1 MIKRINKLK
10 KFGIFENYAHNASL
24 ADFNRY
30 NLFYGWN
37 GSGKSTLSNL
47 FRWIETKQP
56 ICFADAEW
64 EIDTESGSVNQANVT
79 ANTLNI
85 KVFNKD
91 FVRKNVF
98 TDNGVKGIVYLSEK
112 AGKDK
117 SALDSEVNQL
127 KENEKQQKKI
137 DIELNGDKDNKK
149 VKGLLE
155 LNDNFLKTSAQKIK
169 GEFTVIEVSD
179 KWLLNY
185 DKRKLA
191 DFISENKPAIQSG
204 KSKLSVAEID
214 RLSKSIK
221 PQEKNFIN
229 PDEIKKFDTSLFA
242 TIFKRVNILLSTS
255 ITAKT
260 IERLKENSIIANW
273 VYQGLKEV
281 HVDDAVT
288 CEFCGQTLPKDRISD
303 LNKHF
308 SDEFEQLKTALA
320 NGLVWFDENTL
331 EFNFPHKSSLYE
343 EFQQQFETAVADFSD
358 LTRELKD
365 VLASW
370 RKAIEQKQNNPFEIP
385 KTSIKEVSSILN
397 EKFGTGL
404 KSIMSII
411 DQHNKKFEG
420 LDKKV
425 AEDKKTL
432 ELNYVSEEVRTYDF
446 LTKKLKE
453 EALQEE
459 LETLNKT
466 IEQRKGKI
474 AELKKDLSDELLG
487 EEEFNRMLHKFLGR
501 NDLSLET
508 RQDGGYFIMRNKTHK
523 ADDNLSEGE
532 QTAIGLVYFIA
543 KLKEDGNKIE
553 DTIVV
558 IDDPISSFD
567 SNHLFSAK
575 SFIKANCEQAKQL
588 IILTHNFWFFKLVR
602 DWLDTKKK
610 NKTDVQG
617 KKIKDVSGN
626 EIKEPLFQFYQIN
639 SLNADGNR
647 ISAITNAKKEL
658 VKYDSEYHYLF
669 SKLKKFEKLDVFS
682 IDDCYSCANV
692 IRRVCE
698 AALTFKYPQVRQIR
712 GLLDNTSFDK
722 EKADR
727 IYDFLNKYSHLD
739 RIESLENLLENKIE
753 EGKIVVTDFLDLM
766 NSELPEHYS
775 NMCKTVEL

>member
-1 MIKRINKLK
+1 MINKINKLK
-10 KFGIFENYAHNASL
+10 KFGIFENYASDASL
-24 ADFNRY
+24 SDFNRY

-64 EIDTESGSVNQANVT
+64 ELETENGIINHTNAST
-79 ANTLNI
+79 NTLNI

-91 FVRKNVF
+91 FVKKNVF

-112 AGKDK
+112 TGTDK
-117 SALDSEVNQL
+117 TALDREIGIL
-127 KENEKQQKKI
+127 KENEIQQKNV
-137 DIELNGDKDNKK
+137 DVELNGEKDKKK
-149 VKGLLE
+149 SKGLLE
-155 LNDNFLKTSAQKIK
+155 LNDLFLSNSAKNIK
-169 GEFTVIEVSD
+169 ASFKVIEIND
-179 KWLLNY
+179 TRLLNY
-185 DKRKLA
+185 DKKKLA
-191 DFISENKPAIQSG
+191 DFILENKPAIQSG
-204 KSKLSVAEID
+204 KSKLSVSEIEK
-214 RLSKSIK
+214 LSKSIK

-229 PDEIKKFDTSLFA
+229 PDEIKKFDISQLESVC
-242 TIFKRVNILLSTS
+242 KRINKLLSAS

-260 IERLKENSIIANW
+260 IDRLKENPVIANW

-281 HVDDAVT
+281 HIENAT
-288 CEFCGQTLPKDRISD
+288 NCEFCGQILPKDRISD

-308 SDEFEQLKTALA
+308 SDEFEKLKAALA
-320 NGLVWFDENTL
+320 KGLVWLDENPV
-331 EFNFPHKSSLYE
+331 EFNFPHNSLLYE
-343 EFQQQFETAVADFSD
+343 EFKQLFEKAVNDFSEV
-358 LTRELKD
+358 TQELKSI
-365 VLASW
+365 LAEW

-385 KTSIKEVSSILN
+385 EKSISNLSSELI
-397 EKFGTGL
+397 EKFETGF
-404 KSIMSII
+404 KIIINII

-432 ELNYVSEEVRTYDF
+432 ELHYVSEEVRTYDF
-446 LTKKLKE
+446 LTKKMKE
-453 EALQEE
+453 EKLQKEFE
-459 LETLNKT
+459 AIIETIKKQK
-466 IEQRKGKI
+466 EKI
-474 AELKKDLSDELLG
+474 TELKKELSNELLG

-508 RQDGGYFIMRNKTHK
+508 RQQGGYLIMRNKTHK

-553 DTIVV
+553 DSIVV

-575 SFIKANCEQAKQL
+575 SFIKANCEQVKQL

-602 DWLDTKKK
+602 DWFNAKIK
-610 NKTDVQG
+610 NKTDQQG
-617 KKIKDVSGN
+617 NKLKDGYGK

-639 SLNADGNR
+639 SLNSDGNR

-669 SKLKKFEKLDVFS
+669 SRLKKFEKLDVFS

-739 RIESLENLLENKIE
+739 RIESVENLIENKIE

-766 NSELPEHYS
+766 NAELPEHYS
-775 NMCKTVEL
+775 NMCKTVEI

>member
-10 KFGIFENYAHNASL
+10 KFGIFENYVTDTSL
-24 ADFNRY
+24 ADFNKY

-64 EIDTESGSVNQANVT
+64 EVQTDNGAINKTNLETNS
-79 ANTLNI
+79 LNI
-85 KVFNKD
+85 RVFNKD
-91 FVRKNVF
+91 FVKKNVF

-117 SALDSEVNQL
+117 STLDLEVAQL
-127 KENEKQQKKI
+127 KENEKQQKKV
-137 DIELNGDKDNKK
+137 DVELNGDKDNKK
-149 VKGLLE
+149 SKGLLE
-155 LNDNFLKTSAQKIK
+155 LNDLFLSNAAKNIK
-169 GEFTVIEVSD
+169 ASFKVIEIND
-179 KWLLNY
+179 TRLLNY
-185 DKRKLA
+185 DKKKLA
-191 DFISENKPAIQSG
+191 DFITEYKPAIQSG
-204 KSKLSVAEID
+204 KSKLSVAEIEK
-214 RLSKSIK
+214 LSKSIK
-221 PQEKNFIN
+221 PQEKNSIN
-229 PDEIKKFDTSLFA
+229 PDEIKKFDTSLFE
-242 TIFKRVNILLSTS
+242 TIFKRVNTLLSTS

-260 IERLKENSIIANW
+260 IERLKENPIIANW
-273 VYQGLKEV
+273 VYQGLKDV
-281 HVDDAVT
+281 HIENAT
-288 CEFCGQTLPKDRISD
+288 ICEFCGQTLPKNRITD

-308 SDEFEQLKTALA
+308 SNEFEQLKTALA
-320 NGLVWFDENTL
+320 NGLIWFDEKPL
-331 EFNFPHKSSLYE
+331 EFNFPKENAFYE
-343 EFQQQFETAVADFSD
+343 ELQQPFETAVNDFN
-358 LTRELKD
+358 ELIKELNTILD
-365 VLASW
+365 AW
-370 RKAIEQKQNNPFEIP
+370 RKSIEQKQNNPFEIP
-385 KTSIKEVSSILN
+385 ENGITQVSSELI
-397 EKFGTGL
+397 EKFGIRL
-404 KSIMSII
+404 KSIMDII

-432 ELNYVSEEVRTYDF
+432 ELHYVSEEVRTYDF
-446 LTKKLKE
+446 LTKKTMEEDLKKE
-453 EALQEE
+453 LDALN
-459 LETLNKT
+459 ETINN
-466 IEQRKGKI
+466 RKNKI
-474 AELKKDLSDELLG
+474 AELKKELSDELLG

-508 RQDGGYFIMRNKTHK
+508 RHEGGYLIMRNKTHK

-543 KLKEDGNKIE
+543 KLKEDDNKIE

-602 DWLDTKKK
+602 DWFDTKKK
-610 NKTDVQG
+610 NKIDEQG
-617 KKIKDVSGN
+617 NKVKDNNGK

-639 SLNADGNR
+639 SMNSDGNR

-658 VKYDSEYHYLF
+658 INYDSEYHYLF
-669 SKLKKFEKLDVFS
+669 SKLKTFEKLDVFS
-682 IDDCYSCANV
+682 IDDCYSSANV

-712 GLLDNTSFDK
+712 GLLDKTTFDK

-727 IYDFLNKYSHLD
+727 IYDFLNKYS
-739 RIESLENLLENKIE
+739 
-753 EGKIVVTDFLDLM
+753 
-766 NSELPEHYS
+766 
-775 NMCKTVEL
+775 

>member
-1 MIKRINKLK
+1 MIKKINKLK
-10 KFGIFENYAHNASL
+10 KFGIFENYANDAST

-64 EIDTESGSVNQANVT
+64 EIDTENGSINQVNVA

-91 FVRKNVF
+91 FVKKNVF
-98 TDNGVKGIVYLSEK
+98 TNNGVKGIVYLSEK

-117 SALDSEVNQL
+117 TVLDSEISQL
-127 KENEKQQKKI
+127 EENEKQQKKI
-137 DIELNGDKDNKK
+137 DIELNGDKENKK

-155 LNDNFLKTSAQKIK
+155 LNDSFLSNAAKNIK
-169 GEFTVIEVSD
+169 ASFKVIEIND
-179 KWLLNY
+179 TRLLNY
-185 DKRKLA
+185 DKKKLA
-191 DFISENKPAIQSG
+191 DFITENKPAIQSG
-204 KSKLSVAEID
+204 KSKLSVAEIEK
-214 RLSKSIK
+214 LSKSIK
-221 PQEKNFIN
+221 PQEKNLIN

-260 IERLKENSIIANW
+260 IERLKENPIIANW

-343 EFQQQFETAVADFSD
+343 EFQQPFETAVADFID

-370 RKAIEQKQNNPFEIP
+370 RTAIEQKQNNPFEIP

-397 EKFGTGL
+397 EMFGTGL
-404 KSIMSII
+404 KSIMGII
-411 DQHNKKFEG
+411 DHHNKKFEG
-420 LDKKV
+420 LDKQV

-432 ELNYVSEEVRTYDF
+432 ELHYVSEEVRTYDF

-474 AELKKDLSDELLG
+474 AELKKELSDELLG

-508 RQDGGYFIMRNKTHK
+508 RQEGGYFIMRNKTHK

-610 NKTDVQG
+610 NKTDEQG

-669 SKLKKFEKLDVFS
+669 SKLKKFEILDVFS

-739 RIESLENLLENKIE
+739 RIESVENLLENKFE
-753 EGKIVVTDFLDLM
+753 EGKIVVVDFLDLM
-766 NSELPEHYS
+766 KSELPEHYS
-775 NMCKTVEL
+775 NMCKTVEI

>member
-10 KFGIFENYAHNASL
+10 KFGIFENYATDASL

-56 ICFADAEW
+56 ICFPDAEW
-64 EIDTESGSVNQANVT
+64 EVQTESGIINQTNLVF
-79 ANTLNI
+79 NSLNI

-91 FVRKNVF
+91 FVKKNVF
-98 TDNGVKGIVYLSEK
+98 TDKGVKGIVYLSEK

-117 SALDSEVNQL
+117 SALDLEIAQL
-127 KENEKQQKKI
+127 KENEKQQKRVNV
-137 DIELNGDKDNKK
+137 ELNGDKDNKK
-149 VKGLLE
+149 SKGLLE
-155 LNDNFLKTSAQKIK
+155 LNDLFLSNAAKNIK
-169 GEFTVIEVSD
+169 ASFKVIEIND
-179 KWLLNY
+179 TRLLNY
-185 DKRKLA
+185 DKKKLA
-191 DFISENKPAIQSG
+191 DFITENKTAIQSG
-204 KSKLSVAEID
+204 KSKLSVAEIEK
-214 RLSKSIK
+214 LSKSIK

-229 PDEIKKFDTSLFA
+229 PDEVRKFDTSLYEA
-242 TIFKRVNILLSTS
+242 IFKRVSTLISTS

-260 IERLKENSIIANW
+260 IDRLKENPTIASW

-281 HVDDAVT
+281 HIENTTT
-288 CEFCGQTLPKDRISD
+288 CEFCGQVLPKDRISD

-308 SDEFEQLKTALA
+308 SEEFEQLNTALA
-320 NGLVWFDENTL
+320 KGLVWFDENKL
-331 EFNFPHKSSLYE
+331 DFNFPHKSSLYE
-343 EFQQQFETAVADFSD
+343 EFQQPFETAVNDFND
-358 LTRELKD
+358 LIQEVRSILDK
-365 VLASW
+365 W

-385 KTSIKEVSSILN
+385 VSGITEISSELI
-397 EKFGTGL
+397 EEFQTGFNN
-404 KSIMSII
+404 IMSII

-432 ELNYVSEEVRTYDF
+432 ELHYVSEEVRTYNF
-446 LTKKLKE
+446 LSKKTREEDLKK
-453 EALQEE
+453 E
-459 LETLNKT
+459 LDVLNKT
-466 IEQRKGKI
+466 INDRKNKI
-474 AELKKDLSDELLG
+474 AELKKELSDELLG

-508 RQDGGYFIMRNKTHK
+508 RQEGGYLIMRNKTHK

-543 KLKEDGNKIE
+543 KLKEEDNKIE

-575 SFIKANCEQAKQL
+575 SFIKANCEQSKQL

-602 DWLDTKKK
+602 DWFDTKKK
-610 NKTDVQG
+610 SKTDEHGNKLKDDSG
-617 KKIKDVSGN
+617 K

-639 SLNADGNR
+639 SLNTEGIR
-647 ISAITNAKKEL
+647 VSKITNAKKEL
-658 VKYDSEYHYLF
+658 INYDSEYHYLF
-669 SKLKKFEKLDVFS
+669 SKLKTFEKLNVFS
-682 IDDCYSCANV
+682 IDDCYSSANV

-712 GLLDNTSFDK
+712 GLLDKTTFDK

-739 RIESLENLLENKIE
+739 RIESVENLLENKFE
-753 EGKIVVTDFLDLM
+753 EGKIVVADFLELL
-766 NSELPEHYS
+766 NSELHEHYT
-775 NMCKTVEL
+775 NMCKTVEI

>member
-1 MIKRINKLK
+1 MIKKINKIK
-10 KFGIFENYAHNASL
+10 KFGIFENYAHDASL
-24 ADFNRY
+24 VDFNKY

-47 FRWIETKQP
+47 LRWIETKQP

-64 EIDTESGSVNQANVT
+64 DVETENGTINQANV
-79 ANTLNI
+79 AVNTLNI

-91 FVRKNVF
+91 FVKKNVF

-112 AGKDK
+112 TGIDK
-117 SALDSEVNQL
+117 TALDSEVDQL
-127 KENEKQQKKI
+127 KENEKQQKKV
-137 DIELNGDKDNKK
+137 DVELNGDKENKK
-149 VKGLLE
+149 IKGLLE
-155 LNDNFLKTSAQKIK
+155 LNDSFLSNAAKGIK
-169 GEFTVIEVSD
+169 ASFKVIEIND
-179 KWLLNY
+179 TRLLNY
-185 DKRKLA
+185 DKKKLA
-191 DFISENKPAIQSG
+191 DFIAENKPVIQSS
-204 KSKLSVAEID
+204 KSKLSVAEIEK
-214 RLSKSIK
+214 LSKSIK
-221 PQEKNFIN
+221 PQDKNFIN
-229 PDEIKKFDTSLFA
+229 PDEIKKFDISMLDS
-242 TIFKRVNILLSTS
+242 IYKRVNELLSTS

-260 IERLKENSIIANW
+260 IERLKENPTIANW

-281 HVDDAVT
+281 HVENSTT
-288 CEFCGQTLPKDRISD
+288 CEFCGQTLPENRISD

-320 NGLVWFDENTL
+320 KGLVWFDENTL
-331 EFNFPHKSSLYE
+331 EFNFPHKSTLYE
-343 EFQQQFETAVADFSD
+343 EFQQPFETTLKEFSD
-358 LTRELKD
+358 LKLELKA
-365 VLASW
+365 VLAIW

-385 KTSIKEVSSILN
+385 EKDITNISLELI
-397 EKFGTGL
+397 EKFEAGF
-404 KSIMSII
+404 KSIIAII
-411 DQHNKKFEG
+411 DLHNKKFEG

-425 AEDKKTL
+425 LEDKKTL
-432 ELNYVSEEVRTYDF
+432 ELHYVSEEVRTYDF
-446 LTKKLKE
+446 LTKKTKE
-453 EALQEE
+453 EELQKE
-459 LETLNKT
+459 LETLNEK
-466 IEQRKGKI
+466 IEKRKGKI
-474 AELKKDLSDELLG
+474 AELKKNLSNELLG

-501 NDLSLET
+501 NDLGLET
-508 RQDGGYFIMRNKTHK
+508 RQEGGYFIMRNKTHK
-523 ADDNLSEGE
+523 ADENLSEGE

-575 SFIKANCEQAKQL
+575 SFIKANCEQVKQL

-602 DWLDTKKK
+602 DWFNTKIK
-610 NKTDVQG
+610 NKTDQQG
-617 KKIKDVSGN
+617 NKLKDGN
-626 EIKEPLFQFYQIN
+626 GKEIKEPLFQFYQIN
-639 SLNADGNR
+639 SLNSDGNR

-669 SKLKKFEKLDVFS
+669 SRLKKFEKLDVFS

-698 AALTFKYPQVRQIR
+698 AALTFKYPQVRQIK

-739 RIESLENLLENKIE
+739 RIESVENLLENKSE
-753 EGKIVVTDFLDLM
+753 EGKIVVTDFLNLM
-766 NSELPEHYS
+766 NTELPEHYS
-775 NMCKTVEL
+775 NMCKTVDI

>member
-10 KFGIFENYAHNASL
+10 KFGIFENYAADTSL
-24 ADFNRY
+24 ADFNKY

-64 EIDTESGSVNQANVT
+64 EVQTEIGAINQANVKDN
-79 ANTLNI
+79 ALNI

-91 FVRKNVF
+91 FVKKNVF
-98 TDNGVKGIVYLSEK
+98 TENGVKGIVYLSEK

-117 SALDSEVNQL
+117 TALDSEIAQL
-127 KENEKQQKKI
+127 KENEKQQKKV
-137 DIELNGDKDNKK
+137 DVELNGDKDNKK
-149 VKGLLE
+149 SKGLLE
-155 LNDNFLKTSAQKIK
+155 LNDLFLSNAAKNIK
-169 GEFTVIEVSD
+169 ASFKVIEIND
-179 KWLLNY
+179 TRLLNY
-185 DKRKLA
+185 DKKKLA
-191 DFISENKPAIQSG
+191 DFITENKPAIQSG
-204 KSKLSVAEID
+204 KSKLSVAEIEK
-214 RLSKSIK
+214 LSKSIK

-229 PDEIKKFDTSLFA
+229 PDEVRKFDTSLFE
-242 TIFKRVNILLSTS
+242 TIFKRVSTLLSTS

-260 IERLKENSIIANW
+260 IERLKENPIIANW
-273 VYQGLKEV
+273 VYQGLKDV
-281 HVDDAVT
+281 HVENATT
-288 CEFCGQTLPKDRISD
+288 CEFCGQTLPKDRITD

-308 SDEFEQLKTALA
+308 SEEFEQLKTALA
-320 NGLVWFDENTL
+320 KGLVWFDENKL

-343 EFQQQFETAVADFSD
+343 EFQQPFETAVNDFN
-358 LTRELKD
+358 ELIKELNTILD
-365 VLASW
+365 AW
-370 RKAIEQKQNNPFEIP
+370 RKSIEQKQNNPFEIP
-385 KTSIKEVSSILN
+385 ENGITQVSSELI
-397 EKFGTGL
+397 EKFETGL
-404 KSIMSII
+404 RSVLDII

-432 ELNYVSEEVRTYDF
+432 ELHYVSEEVRTYDF
-446 LTKKLKE
+446 LIKKTRE
-453 EALQEE
+453 EE
-459 LETLNKT
+459 LRKELDVLNETINK
-466 IEQRKGKI
+466 RKNKI
-474 AELKKDLSDELLG
+474 AELKKELSDELLG

-508 RQDGGYFIMRNKTHK
+508 RHEGGYLIMRNKTHK

-543 KLKEDGNKIE
+543 KLKEDDNKIE

-602 DWLDTKKK
+602 DWFDTKKK
-610 NKTDVQG
+610 NKTDEQG
-617 KKIKDVSGN
+617 VKMKEGN
-626 EIKEPLFQFYQIN
+626 GKEIKEPLFQFYQIN
-639 SLNADGNR
+639 SLCSEDKR
-647 ISAITNAKKEL
+647 ISVITNAKKEL
-658 VKYDSEYHYLF
+658 IKYDSEYHYLF

-682 IDDCYSCANV
+682 IDDCYSSANV

-712 GLLDNTSFDK
+712 GLLDITIFDK

-739 RIESLENLLENKIE
+739 RIESVENLLENKFE
-753 EGKIVVTDFLDLM
+753 EGKIVVADFIDLM
-766 NSELPEHYS
+766 KDELPEHYT
-775 NMCKTVEL
+775 NMCKTVEI

>member
-1 MIKRINKLK
+1 MIKRINNLK
-10 KFGIFENYAHNASL
+10 KFGIFENYATDASL
-24 ADFNRY
+24 SDFNRY

-64 EIDTESGSVNQANVT
+64 EVQTESGIINQTNLDS
-79 ANTLNI
+79 NSLNI

-91 FVRKNVF
+91 FVKKNVF

-117 SALDSEVNQL
+117 SALDLEIVQL
-127 KENEKQQKKI
+127 KENEKQQKKV
-137 DIELNGDKDNKK
+137 DVELNGDKDNKK
-149 VKGLLE
+149 SKGLLE
-155 LNDNFLKTSAQKIK
+155 LNDLFLSNAAKNIK
-169 GEFTVIEVSD
+169 ASFKVIEIND
-179 KWLLNY
+179 TRLLNY
-185 DKRKLA
+185 DKKKLA
-191 DFISENKPAIQSG
+191 DFITENKPVIQSG
-204 KSKLSVAEID
+204 KSKLSVAEIEK
-214 RLSKSIK
+214 LSKSIK

-229 PDEIKKFDTSLFA
+229 PDEVRKFDTSLFE
-242 TIFKRVNILLSTS
+242 TIFKRVSTLLSTS

-260 IERLKENSIIANW
+260 IERLKENPIIANW
-273 VYQGLKEV
+273 VYQGLKDV
-281 HVDDAVT
+281 HIENAT
-288 CEFCGQTLPKDRISD
+288 ICEFCGQTLPKDRITD

-308 SDEFEQLKTALA
+308 SNEFEQLKTALA
-320 NGLVWFDENTL
+320 NGLIWFDEKPL
-331 EFNFPHKSSLYE
+331 EFNFPKENAFYE
-343 EFQQQFETAVADFSD
+343 ELQQPFETAVNDFN
-358 LTRELKD
+358 ELIKELNTILD
-365 VLASW
+365 AW
-370 RKAIEQKQNNPFEIP
+370 RKSIEQKQNNPFEIP
-385 KTSIKEVSSILN
+385 ENGITQVSSELI
-397 EKFGTGL
+397 EKFGTRL
-404 KSIMSII
+404 KSIMDII

-425 AEDKKTL
+425 AEDKKIL
-432 ELNYVSEEVRTYDF
+432 ELHYVSEEVRTYDF
-446 LTKKLKE
+446 LTKKTREEELKKE
-453 EALQEE
+453 IEALN
-459 LETLNKT
+459 ETINK
-466 IEQRKGKI
+466 RRSKI
-474 AELKKDLSDELLG
+474 AELKKELSDELLG

-508 RQDGGYFIMRNKTHK
+508 RHEGGYLIMRNKTHK

-543 KLKEDGNKIE
+543 KLKEEDNKIE

-588 IILTHNFWFFKLVR
+588 LILTHNFWFFKLVR
-602 DWLDTKKK
+602 DWFDTKKK
-610 NKTDVQG
+610 NKIDEQG
-617 KKIKDVSGN
+617 NKVKDNNGK

-639 SLNADGNR
+639 SLNSDGNR

-658 VKYDSEYHYLF
+658 INYDSEYHYLF
-669 SKLKKFEKLDVFS
+669 SKLKTFEKLDVFS
-682 IDDCYSCANV
+682 IDDCYSSANV

-712 GLLDNTSFDK
+712 GLLDKTTFDK

-739 RIESLENLLENKIE
+739 RIESVENLLENKFE
-753 EGKIVVTDFLDLM
+753 EGKIVVADFIDLM
-766 NSELPEHYS
+766 KDELPEHYT
-775 NMCKTVEL
+775 NMCKTVEI

>member
-10 KFGIFENYAHNASL
+10 KFGIFENYATDTSL
-24 ADFNRY
+24 ADFNKY

-64 EIDTESGSVNQANVT
+64 EVQTESGIINQTNLDS
-79 ANTLNI
+79 NSLNI

-91 FVRKNVF
+91 FVKKNVF

-117 SALDSEVNQL
+117 SALDLEIVQL
-127 KENEKQQKKI
+127 KENEKQQKKV
-137 DIELNGDKDNKK
+137 DVELNGDKNNKK
-149 VKGLLE
+149 SKGLLE

-169 GEFTVIEVSD
+169 SEFVVIDVHD

-191 DFISENKPAIQSG
+191 DFITENQTAIQSG
-204 KSKLSVAEID
+204 KSKLSVAEIKQ
-214 RLSKSIK
+214 LSKSTK
-221 PQEKNFIN
+221 PQEKNSIN
-229 PDEIKKFDTSLFA
+229 PDEIKKFDTSLFE
-242 TIFKRVNILLSTS
+242 TIFKRVNTLLSTS

-260 IERLKENSIIANW
+260 IERLKENPIIANW
-273 VYQGLKEV
+273 VYQGLKDV
-281 HVDDAVT
+281 HVENATT
-288 CEFCGQTLPKDRISD
+288 CEFCGQTLPKDRITD

-308 SDEFEQLKTALA
+308 SEEFEQLKTALA
-320 NGLVWFDENTL
+320 KGLVWFDENKL

-343 EFQQQFETAVADFSD
+343 EFQQPFETAVNDFN
-358 LTRELKD
+358 ELIKELNTILD
-365 VLASW
+365 AW
-370 RKAIEQKQNNPFEIP
+370 RKSIEQKQNNPFEIP
-385 KTSIKEVSSILN
+385 ENGITQVSSELI
-397 EKFGTGL
+397 EEFQTGFNN
-404 KSIMSII
+404 IMSII

-432 ELNYVSEEVRTYDF
+432 ELHYVSEEVRTYDF
-446 LTKKLKE
+446 LIKKTRE
-453 EALQEE
+453 EE
-459 LETLNKT
+459 LRKELDVLNETINK
-466 IEQRKGKI
+466 RKNKI
-474 AELKKDLSDELLG
+474 AELKKELSDELLG

-508 RQDGGYFIMRNKTHK
+508 RHEGGYLIMRNKTHK

-543 KLKEDGNKIE
+543 KLKEDDNKIE

-602 DWLDTKKK
+602 DWFDTKKK
-610 NKTDVQG
+610 NKIDEQG
-617 KKIKDVSGN
+617 NKVKDNNGK

-639 SLNADGNR
+639 SLNSDGNR

-658 VKYDSEYHYLF
+658 INYDSEYHYLF
-669 SKLKKFEKLDVFS
+669 SKLKTFEKLDVFS
-682 IDDCYSCANV
+682 IDDCYSSANV

-712 GLLDNTSFDK
+712 GLLDKTAFDK

-739 RIESLENLLENKIE
+739 RIESVENLLENKFE
-753 EGKIVVTDFLDLM
+753 EGKIVVADFLELL
-766 NSELPEHYS
+766 NSELHEHYT